1 MMYGREK
8 SDPAIVTRK
17 SANAAALAAA
27 EQMEPRAG
35 AEENA
40 SQQSTCR
47 AQNRASVS
55 QALERVRPVAQA
67 KGKER
72 FTALLHQPDPMPQT
86 WPRHWGAQLWAIN
99 FLYLP
104 GYRDPLV
111 HRWPNWCGIGIRIFF
126 ALFFFSQGD
135 GFIPMGIWDGI
146 SGLLLL
152 FTYLPV
158 ARSAPAVS
166 SLR

>member
-1 MMYGREK
+1 MNKVKVYRAVLLLSIISNLVVGV
-8 SDPAIVTRK
+8 IIFVTPDTF
-17 SANAAALAAA
+17 ANF
-27 EQMEPRAG
+27 AG
-35 AEENA
+35 
-40 SQQSTCR
+40 
-47 AQNRASVS
+47 
-55 QALERVRPVAQA
+55 
-67 KGKER
+67 
-72 FTALLHQPDPMPQT
+72 QPEAFPKT

-104 GYRDPLV
+104 GYRDPLR
-111 HRWPNWCGIGIRIFF
+111 HRWPNWMGIVIRLTF
-126 ALFFFSQGD
+126 AVFFFSQGD

-158 ARSAPAVS
+158 ARSAPAGS